1 MSIPR
6 VCNNQTVYD
15 NDCKYCLFKGNLR
28 KAEDRPATPSEE
40 AAEEATEESPRASP
54 HEPSG
59 EPSDEAANKPS
70 SQSSDEPSGEPT
82 NDPSTKPSTEPTN
95 EPSSEHA
102 EAKTP
107 LLPHRLYGV
116 YWLNDSTVG
125 LVLSDRHTTAATRV
139 LAVNIHGGIDTL
151 ALPFAPAACVF
162 QQVRASIPPPP

>member
-1 MSIPR
+1 M
-6 VCNNQTVYD
+6 CNNQTVYD

-28 KAEDRPATPSEE
+28 KAEDRPATPSDE

-59 EPSDEAANKPS
+59 EPSGEP
-70 SQSSDEPSGEPT
+70 SDEPANEPSNEPSDKPSNEPT
-82 NDPSTKPSTEPTN
+82 T

-125 LVLSDRHTTAATRV
+125 LVLSDRHTAAATRV

>member
-40 AAEEATEESPRASP
+40 AAEEATKESPRASP

-59 EPSDEAANKPS
+59 EPSGEPSDEAANELSNEPSDKPS
-70 SQSSDEPSGEPT
+70 NEPTTELSTEPSG
-82 NDPSTKPSTEPTN
+82 
-95 EPSSEHA
+95 EHA

>member
-1 MSIPR
+1 M
-6 VCNNQTVYD
+6 CNNQTVYD

-40 AAEEATEESPRASP
+40 AAEEATKESPRASP

-59 EPSDEAANKPS
+59 EPSGEPSDEAANELSNEPSDKPS
-70 SQSSDEPSGEPT
+70 NEPT
-82 NDPSTKPSTEPTN
+82 T

>member
-1 MSIPR
+1 MSIPC

-40 AAEEATEESPRASP
+40 AAEASPRASP

-59 EPSDEAANKPS
+59 EPSDEPANEPS

-82 NDPSTKPSTEPTN
+82 NDPSTEPTP
-95 EPSSEHA
+95 ESSGEHA
-102 EAKTP
+102 EPITP

-125 LVLSDRHTTAATRV
+125 LVLSDRHTAAATRV

-162 QQVRASIPPPP
+162 QQVRASLSSPP

>member
-1 MSIPR
+1 M
-6 VCNNQTVYD
+6 CNNQTVYD

-40 AAEEATEESPRASP
+40 AAETSPRASP

-59 EPSDEAANKPS
+59 EPSDEPANEPS
-70 SQSSDEPSGEPT
+70 GQSSDEPSGEPT
-82 NDPSTKPSTEPTN
+82 NDPSTEPSTEPTT
-95 EPSSEHA
+95 EPSGEHA
-102 EAKTP
+102 EPITP

-125 LVLSDRHTTAATRV
+125 LVLSDRHTAAATRV

-162 QQVRASIPPPP
+162 QQVGASLSSPP

>member
-1 MSIPR
+1 M
-6 VCNNQTVYD
+6 CNNQTVYD

-28 KAEDRPATPSEE
+28 KAEDRPATPSDE

-59 EPSDEAANKPS
+59 EPSGEP
-70 SQSSDEPSGEPT
+70 SDEPSNEPSNEPSDKPSNEPT
-82 NDPSTKPSTEPTN
+82 T

-125 LVLSDRHTTAATRV
+125 LVLSDRHTAAATRV